1 LPVGPKGLA
10 NADRNEGEA
19 ALLENRRLTSVLT
32 QLKGAQNMGISR
44 NKLTGLL
51 TVAFLLVLA
60 NAGNA
65 FATGSWT
72 TNHKQPALSTAPQ
85 EEVKQF
91 KGIVIK
97 RDPDSFTMAE
107 TTGGPTTTVLLTEK
121 TEVKSHKKGVFR
133 GSKEYAASYILR
145 GLRLEVDG
153 TRNADGQI
161 VADKIRFDEQD
172 LRTAQAL
179 KATLDPVE
187 AEAQENLKKQ
197 QAENERLAGQIEE
210 NQALTAK
217 AQASADAAAES
228 ARKAQMTA
236 DTANN
241 RINGLGD
248 FDPIKT
254 ITVYFKTGSDV
265 LTPEAKAE
273 IDNAAAWVRTQDR
286 RGWVMAVIGYADTTG
301 NSARNIDLS
310 ERRANSVIFYI
321 VTKYKMPLNRLVQ
334 PFGYG
339 ELEAVAE
346 NTTKAGRAKNR
357 RVEIRLMVNKGI
369 AGTAAGGGF

>member
-1 LPVGPKGLA
+1 
-10 NADRNEGEA
+10 
-19 ALLENRRLTSVLT
+19 
-32 QLKGAQNMGISR
+32 MGIRS
-44 NKLTGLL
+44 NKLTGFL
-51 TVAFLLVLA
+51 TVAFLLVVA

-65 FATGSWT
+65 FATGSRT

-91 KGIVIK
+91 KGIVIN
-97 RDPDSFTMAE
+97 RDPDSFTMSD
-107 TTGGPTTTVLLTEK
+107 TTGGPPTTVLLTEK

-153 TRNADGQI
+153 TRNGDGQI
-161 VADKIRFDEQD
+161 VAEKIRFDEQD

-179 KATLDPVE
+179 KATLDPIE

-217 AQASADAAAES
+217 AQASADAASEA
-228 ARKAQMTA
+228 AMKAQSTA

-254 ITVYFKTGSDV
+254 ITVYFKTGSDA
-265 LTPEAKAE
+265 LTPEAKTE

-310 ERRANSVIFYI
+310 ERRANAVIYYI

-339 ELEAVAE
+339 DLEPVAE

-369 AGTAAGGGF
+369 AGAPAGSGF

>member
-1 LPVGPKGLA
+1 
-10 NADRNEGEA
+10 
-19 ALLENRRLTSVLT
+19 
-32 QLKGAQNMGISR
+32 MGI
-44 NKLTGLL
+44 KLTGLM

-65 FATGSWT
+65 FATGSRT
-72 TNHKQPALSTAPQ
+72 TNNKQPALSTAPQ

-91 KGIVIK
+91 RGIVIK
-97 RDPDSFTMAE
+97 RDPDSFTMSE

-217 AQASADAAAES
+217 AQASADAAAEA
-228 ARKAQMTA
+228 ARKAQSTA
-236 DTANN
+236 DIANN

-254 ITVYFKTGSDV
+254 ITVYFKTGSDT
-265 LTPEAKAE
+265 LTPEAKTE

-310 ERRANSVIFYI
+310 ERRANAVIFYI

-339 ELEAVAE
+339 ELEPVGE

-369 AGTAAGGGF
+369 AGTATGGGF

>member
-1 LPVGPKGLA
+1 
-10 NADRNEGEA
+10 
-19 ALLENRRLTSVLT
+19 
-32 QLKGAQNMGISR
+32 MGISS
-44 NKLTGLL
+44 NKLIGLV

-72 TNHKQPALSTAPQ
+72 TNNKQPALSTAPQ

-91 KGIVIK
+91 KGIVVK
-97 RDPDSFTMAE
+97 RDPDSFTMSE
-107 TTGGPTTTVLLTEK
+107 TTGGPATTVLLTEK

-133 GSKEYAASYILR
+133 GSKQYAASYILR

-217 AQASADAAAES
+217 AQASADAAAEA
-228 ARKAQMTA
+228 ARKAQATA
-236 DTANN
+236 DIANN

-254 ITVYFKTGSDV
+254 ITVYFKSGSDA
-265 LTPEAKAE
+265 LTPEAKTE

-310 ERRANSVIFYI
+310 ERRANAVIYYI
-321 VTKYKMPLNRLVQ
+321 VSKYKMPLNRLVQ

-339 ELEAVAE
+339 ELEPVGE

-369 AGTAAGGGF
+369 AGSATGSGS